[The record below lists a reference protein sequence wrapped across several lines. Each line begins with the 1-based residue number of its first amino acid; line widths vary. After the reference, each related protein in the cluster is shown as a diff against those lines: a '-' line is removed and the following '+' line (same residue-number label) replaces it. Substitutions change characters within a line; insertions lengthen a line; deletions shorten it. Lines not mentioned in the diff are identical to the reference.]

1 MDETGGLFTLV
12 GLEEFSADEQV
23 ACEDL
28 LEMLDGWLAFVG
40 PLHGLEGF
48 GDLADLLYLAVVGAD
63 SFVDWL

>member
-28 LEMLDGWLAFVG
+28 VEMLDGWLAFVG

-48 GDLADLLYLAVVGAD
+48 GDLADYYVWLLWGQIH
-63 SFVDWL
+63 